1 MYNTIILKNKQ
12 IKKNIKFEIVASN
25 KISVCYILYTVLLL
39 EK

>member
-1 MYNTIILKNKQ
+1 MYNTIILKNNQ
-12 IKKNIKFEIVASN
+12 IKKNIKFEIVTNN